1 MAAAYTGDRRDVNM
15 TYFLLTLVYH
25 AYLQTTRN
33 IDHVIVIRVTSPK
46 FSPLF
51 VPEPLANKRIFNVN
65 HFYYP
70 TNALN
75 YIKLRD

>member
-1 MAAAYTGDRRDVNM
+1 MAYNVNLITGKGGK
-15 TYFLLTLVYH
+15 
-25 AYLQTTRN
+25 N
-33 IDHVIVIRVTSPK
+33 IGTI
-46 FSPLF
+46 
-51 VPEPLANKRIFNVN
+51 N